1 MFFDKK
7 ELVFL
12 TLFKSIE
19 SSYFTKDPI
28 TSNFLFL
35 LSILAIEGIILNF
48 PFFNQIKKFF

>member
-19 SSYFTKDPI
+19 SSYFTKEPI
-28 TSNFLFL
+28 TSNFFFL
-35 LSILAIEGIILNF
+35 LSILAIEGIILKF

>member
-19 SSYFTKDPI
+19 SSYFTKEPI
-28 TSNFLFL
+28 TSNFFL